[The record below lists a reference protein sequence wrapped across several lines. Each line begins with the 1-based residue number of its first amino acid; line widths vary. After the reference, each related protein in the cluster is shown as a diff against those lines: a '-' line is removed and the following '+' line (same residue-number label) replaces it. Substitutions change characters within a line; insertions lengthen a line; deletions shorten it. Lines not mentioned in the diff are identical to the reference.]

1 MDGNLLN
8 YCAFE
13 TCLLDTTGT
22 SLSTGTTSTR
32 IIDTRGYDGV
42 CYVGLMNSSDATA
55 KSVGIKLYHGDSS
68 GTFYLCTT
76 AAAAIVTSS
85 SDTKGSLVVLDVNKP
100 VKRWHSIYAYRLTEG
115 SRINIIAIK
124 YKGKEFPVSQNSTQY
139 GVHDSRVAVSPTS

>member
-8 YCAFE
+8 YCQFQ
-13 TCLLDTTGT
+13 TVYIDTTGT
-22 SLSTGTTSTR
+22 SLSTGSTSA
-32 IIDTRGYDGV
+32 IILDTQGYDGV
-42 CYVGLMNSSDATA
+42 CYIGLMGSSDATS

-85 SDTKGSLVVLDVNKP
+85 SDSKGSLLVLDVNKP
-100 VKRWHSIYAYRLTEG
+100 LKRWHSVYAYRLTEG
-115 SRINIIAIK
+115 GRINIVGIK
-124 YKGKEFPVSQNSTQY
+124 YKGKEFPVAQSTAQY